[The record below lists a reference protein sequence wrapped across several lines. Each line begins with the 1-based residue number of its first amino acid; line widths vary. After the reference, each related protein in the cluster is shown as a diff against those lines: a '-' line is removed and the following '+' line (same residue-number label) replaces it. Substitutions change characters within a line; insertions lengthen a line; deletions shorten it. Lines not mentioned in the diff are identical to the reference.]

1 MSQRTGN
8 GVAPLI
14 TVVEKV
20 YWVER
25 TFDDAKNELG
35 MSDYQIRKWN
45 GWHHHHALVLMAGLF
60 LLKQKIE
67 GEQEAPLTN
76 VRDARI
82 LVIVSLFGTPQDVET
97 RLDQMNTRHLKRQQD
112 IDRNYKKEQET

>member
-1 MSQRTGN
+1 
-8 GVAPLI
+8 
-14 TVVEKV
+14 
-20 YWVER
+20 
-25 TFDDAKNELG
+25 
-35 MSDYQIRKWN
+35 
-45 GWHHHHALVLMAGLF
+45 LF

-67 GEQEAPLTN
+67 GEQEAPLMS

-112 IDRNYKKEQET
+112 IDRNYKKEQRNLTS